1 MSPIRR
7 DAEGTPLAD
16 RNWESLSERL
26 IREAQERGE
35 FDQLPLHGKPLPD
48 RRNPYAGEMALAY
61 EMLGNAG
68 VAPPWI
74 EADKDA
80 RDGLGR
86 RDAIVKRA
94 GRSQALMRRTLHR
107 EMAAAVSRYNDA
119 VIRLNASAPG
129 PRQHRQP
136 MVLSRELT
144 TLDTALDGHH
154 GGAL

>member
-48 RRNPYAGEMALAY
+48 RRNPHAGEMALAY